1 MGSLEG
7 KRALVTGGASGIG
20 RAIALAF
27 AADGAHVAV
36 ADRAP
41 AEKIEAVVAE
51 IGAGGGCAFAV
62 QADVADEGQVLRMVE
77 TVLARCG
84 GLDVLVNNAGIL
96 IEKPLLETTAEDF
109 DRVIGVNLRGAFL
122 VGREALRVMAR
133 QGGGGR
139 VINVASELAYL
150 GRENCSIYC
159 ASKGGVLSMTRS
171 WAREFAPDILV
182 NALAPGPTDTPMLG
196 AESTSPA
203 SPGEVG
209 SAAPTPHLPEMLAKE
224 TQNPLG
230 RLGRP
235 EEIASAAVFLAGA
248 GATFITGQCLS
259 PNGGAVMF

>member
-1 MGSLEG
+1 VTGSLAG

-20 RAIALAF
+20 RAIAVAF
-27 AADGAHVAV
+27 AAEGAQVALV
-36 ADRAP
+36 DRAP
-41 AEKIEAVVAE
+41 PDQIEAAVAE
-51 IGAGGGCAFAV
+51 IAGHGGRAFAV
-62 QADVADEGQVLRMVE
+62 QADVADEAQVLRMIE

-84 GLDVLVNNAGIL
+84 GLDVLANNAGIL
-96 IEKPLLETTAEDF
+96 LEKPLLETTAEDF
-109 DRVIGVNLRGAFL
+109 DRLIGVNLRGAFL
-122 VGREALRVMAR
+122 VGREALRVMVR

-171 WAREFAPDILV
+171 WAREFAPKILV

-196 AESTSPA
+196 AGVTSP
-203 SPGEVG
+203 E
-209 SAAPTPHLPEMLAKE
+209 TLAKE

-235 EEIASAAVFLAGA
+235 EEIASAAVFLAGP
-248 GATFITGQCLS
+248 GATFITGQCVS